1 VSVIALSVLTK
12 IVGGKVMAK
21 QSYERKELASMREAN
36 RKRRDK
42 ERAEQRAVKNNTAVT
57 YKRFSK

>member
-1 VSVIALSVLTK
+1 
-12 IVGGKVMAK
+12 MAK
-21 QSYERKELASMREAN
+21 QSYERKQLSVMREAN

-42 ERAEQRAVKNNTAVT
+42 ERAEQRAVKTAAVK

>member
-1 VSVIALSVLTK
+1 
-12 IVGGKVMAK
+12 MAK
-21 QSYERKELASMREAN
+21 QSYERKQLSVMREAN

-42 ERAEQRAVKNNTAVT
+42 ERAIARAAKNGAVT

>member
-1 VSVIALSVLTK
+1 
-12 IVGGKVMAK
+12 MAK

-42 ERAEQRAVKNNTAVT
+42 ERAEQRAAKNGAVT

>member
-1 VSVIALSVLTK
+1 
-12 IVGGKVMAK
+12 MAK
-21 QSYERKELASMREAN
+21 QSYERKELAAMREAN

-42 ERAEQRAVKNNTAVT
+42 QRSEQRAVKNAAVT

>member
-1 VSVIALSVLTK
+1 
-12 IVGGKVMAK
+12 MAK

-42 ERAEQRAVKNNTAVT
+42 ERAEQRAVKTNTAVT